1 MARRY
6 SSNASG
12 SMMTVISVAIIV
24 VVLALGIF
32 AVSGKIST
40 NINVNKA
47 AKGDSSIGYA
57 ADQAGM
63 ELEDYLAQ
71 YGLTTDD
78 VKEKDSVIDAAN
90 KMTLEN
96 FAKFAWGVE
105 LTDEEFEAF
114 KADQEIGDDVTK
126 DTKDEEVREK
136 FNTYESAKQAA
147 EEAAENAEAEADTA
161 DTEAVEAEDAET
173 EAAAE

>member
-1 MARRY
+1 MARR
-6 SSNASG
+6 NASG

-24 VVLALGIF
+24 IVLALGVF

-71 YGLTTDD
+71 YGLTTDE
-78 VKEKDSVIDAAN
+78 VKEKDSVIDVAN

-126 DTKDEEVREK
+126 DTKDEEVRSK

-147 EEAAENAEAEADTA
+147 EEAAENAEADLEADTA

-173 EAAAE
+173 ETAE

>member
-71 YGLTTDD
+71 YGLTSDD
-78 VKEKDSVIDAAN
+78 AKAKDSVMDVAN

-105 LTDEEFEAF
+105 LTDEEFAAF

-126 DTKDEEVREK
+126 DTKDEEVRNK
-136 FNTYESAKQAA
+136 FNTYQSAKKAE
-147 EEAAENAEAEADTA
+147 EEAAKNAESEAGASVNAELD
-161 DTEAVEAEDAET
+161 T

>member
-24 VVLALGIF
+24 IVLALGIF

-47 AKGDSSIGYA
+47 EKGDSSIGYA

-63 ELEDYLAQ
+63 EFEDYLAQ

-96 FAKFAWGVE
+96 FSKFAWGVE

-126 DTKDEEVREK
+126 DTKDEEVRNK

-147 EEAAENAEAEADTA
+147 EEAAENAEAEADAET
-161 DTEAVEAEDAET
+161 DTEADASAET
-173 EAAAE
+173 ETAAE

>member
-71 YGLTTDD
+71 YGLTSDD
-78 VKEKDSVIDAAN
+78 AKAKDSVMDVAN

-105 LTDEEFEAF
+105 LTDEEFAAF

-126 DTKDEEVREK
+126 DTKDEEVRNK
-136 FNTYESAKQAA
+136 FNTYQSAKKAE
-147 EEAAENAEAEADTA
+147 EEAAQNAESEAGASVNAELD
-161 DTEAVEAEDAET
+161 T

>member
-71 YGLTTDD
+71 YGLTSDD
-78 VKEKDSVIDAAN
+78 AKAKDSVMDVAN

-105 LTDEEFEAF
+105 LTDEEFAAF

-126 DTKDEEVREK
+126 DTKDEEVRNK
-136 FNTYESAKQAA
+136 FNTYESAKKAE
-147 EEAAENAEAEADTA
+147 EEAAKNAESEAGASVNAELD
-161 DTEAVEAEDAET
+161 T

>member
-1 MARRY
+1 MARR
-6 SSNASG
+6 NASG

-24 VVLALGIF
+24 VVLALGVF

-47 AKGDSSIGYA
+47 QKGDSSIGYA

-71 YGLTTDD
+71 YGLTADE
-78 VKEKDSVIDAAN
+78 VKAKDSVMDVAN

-114 KADQEIGDDVTK
+114 KKDQEIGEDVTK
-126 DTKDEEVREK
+126 DTKDEEVRNK

-147 EEAAENAEAEADTA
+147 EEAAENAEAEADAET
-161 DTEAVEAEDAET
+161 DTEADPSAET
-173 EAAAE
+173 ETAAE

>member
-1 MARRY
+1 
-6 SSNASG
+6 
-12 SMMTVISVAIIV
+12 MTVISAAIII

-47 AKGDSSIGYA
+47 SQGDSTIGYA

-78 VKEKDSVIDAAN
+78 VKSKDSVIDAAN

-114 KADQEIGDDVTK
+114 KADQEIGEEVTK
-126 DTKDEEVREK
+126 DTKDEEVRSK
-136 FNTYESAKQAA
+136 FNTYQSAKQAA
-147 EEAAENAEAEADTA
+147 EEAAKEDADNAETETDTV
-161 DTEAVEAEDAET
+161 DTDTVADAET